1 MTAVNAPGNDRP
13 DDLGLKDRVVL
24 VTGAGRGLG
33 RCYARLLG
41 DLGARVAVH
50 DAGVDPEGGNPNP
63 SCAAGVAEEITSKG
77 GEAFAVSE
85 VLSGPESCRQ
95 VIERVLERYGRID
108 SLIHSAGLVI
118 RHDTAE
124 IDEALYRRSS
134 DVNNDAAFWLCRYV
148 LPTMRSQGF
157 GRILLTSSGWA
168 LNPSPG
174 SEQLVLYCH
183 GKGAQFGLAMSLAN
197 AAGHDQI
204 KTNVLAPIANT
215 RMYSATVPDE
225 RLRPEVVAGAA
236 VWLASPACDLS
247 GYLVNAADGELALA
261 SLTTTASAQLG
272 PRAADPA
279 VAGASLQDLVEQIS
293 DSS

>member
-1 MTAVNAPGNDRP
+1 MTDVIASKESLP

-33 RCYARLLG
+33 RCYALLLG
-41 DLGARVAVH
+41 DLDARVAVH

-63 SCAAGVAEEITSKG
+63 SCAAGVVEEIRSKG

-85 VLSGPESCRQ
+85 FLSGPESCRQ
-95 VIERVLERYGRID
+95 VIEQVLSHYGRID

-148 LPTMRSQGF
+148 LPTMRSRGF

-168 LNPSPG
+168 LMPSPG

-183 GKGAQFGLAMSLAN
+183 GKGAQFGLAMGLAH

-215 RMYSATVPDE
+215 RMYSATVPEE

-272 PRAADPA
+272 PQAADPLA
-279 VAGASLQDLVEQIS
+279 AGTCLLDLAKLES
-293 DSS
+293 GSP